1 MGVVAVGE
9 GADEVVRLREAAGL
23 LKLRVRGVLIA
34 PAEIFFDAAGKQL
47 VLLQHHAHGAAQ
59 RVEVVLAH
67 VHAADLHAALRHVVE
82 TGNELHEGRFA
93 RAGAAEDADGLARGN
108 VEVDVPQRVF
118 LRAGGILEAHAVKV
132 HGAVRDGHDRRGGI
146 GERGLLAQD
155 LADTLDGF
163 GGHGEHHIDH
173 GDHHQRH
180 EHLNAVGEH
189 GGKLADVDGRAAV
202 RDDELRADE
211 EHEHHIE
218 VHAQLHERGVER
230 DHALGVREVAA
241 DVVARGGELLRLVAL
256 TREALHHAHRAHVF
270 LHGFVELIV
279 LAEHRAERGHGLAR
293 DEEQPDDQHRHDD
306 HKGQREPSAHNER
319 HDDGE
324 DHHQRGAD
332 RDADAHHVR
341 HLHILNVGG
350 HARDERGG
358 RELVNVL
365 ERKALYLGEEVM
377 AHVFGKAGRRLGAG
391 KARRTAAHERDH
403 RQQHEHKTHAH
414 DAAEL
419 RARLDLIDEV
429 CRFKGN
435 NDVDGDL
442 G

>member
-1 MGVVAVGE
+1 M
-9 GADEVVRLREAAGL
+9 
-23 LKLRVRGVLIA
+23 
-34 PAEIFFDAAGKQL
+34 
-47 VLLQHHAHGAAQ
+47 
-59 RVEVVLAH
+59 
-67 VHAADLHAALRHVVE
+67 
-82 TGNELHEGRFA
+82 
-93 RAGAAEDADGLARGN
+93 
-108 VEVDVPQRVF
+108 EVDVPQRVF

-132 HGAVRDGHDRRGGI
+132 HGAVRDGRDRRGGI

-189 GGKLADVDGRAAV
+189 GGELADVDGRAAI

-241 DVVARGGELLRLVAL
+241 DVVACGGELFRLVAL

-306 HKGQREPSAHNER
+306 HKGQRESSAHNER

-324 DHHQRGAD
+324 DHHQRRAD

-358 RELVNVL
+358 RELVDVL
-365 ERKALYLGEEVM
+365 ERKALHLGEEVM

-391 KARRTAAHERDH
+391 KARRAAAHERDH

-419 RARLDLIDEV
+419 RAGLDLIDEV

-435 NDVDGDL
+435 DNVDGDL
-442 G
+442 GQNEHERPDRRGFVFADTFCELSDHSASHPLPHGKGSRASFIFLAFSSITSVMRKNSAISPSLSPRQSAVNTRSSKTPMA